1 MVNRFRSRKP
11 FYPDDSDY
19 NTNAPSYYDDL
30 ARKQKLIKLLAE
42 RIWEYEK
49 ELEKRF
55 EAWDKNLEEFD
66 DEVIKLLNEW
76 LADGVLHEVI
86 NHDLLDTKAE
96 IIVSEFEPS
105 NPKKETYWFKDMGT
119 PSLEIGGTTILNTNV
134 QVSDDEPTD
143 PDKNV
148 WFDT

>member
-1 MVNRFRSRKP
+1 MVSKFRTRIP

-42 RIWEYEK
+42 RIWDYEK
-49 ELEKRF
+49 ELDKRF

-105 NPKKETYWFKDMGT
+105 NPKKETYWFKDMAI
-119 PSLEIGGTTILNTNV
+119 PSLE
-134 QVSDDEPTD
+134 
-143 PDKNV
+143 K
-148 WFDT
+148 